1 MKKSDMTKQR
11 ILQAAEQEFAAK
23 GLYGARIDE
32 IAMQAKANKR
42 MIYSYFGNKEELY
55 QRVLAEVYMRL
66 ARREEELQLEKDN
79 PVKAIEQ
86 IVAMYFDFLKQD
98 MNFVK
103 LVMWENL
110 NEARYLQQSQAP
122 LIKDTALQRAR
133 EVLRQGKEMG
143 IFRQD
148 AEEEEFVFSL
158 NMFCFSYFSNIYT
171 MKHVMHIDFEKEEQ
185 IKRRTEHVTQ
195 VLLRYLSVDEADT

>member
-110 NEARYLQQSQAP
+110 NEARYLQQSQ
-122 LIKDTALQRAR
+122 
-133 EVLRQGKEMG
+133 
-143 IFRQD
+143 
-148 AEEEEFVFSL
+148 
-158 NMFCFSYFSNIYT
+158 
-171 MKHVMHIDFEKEEQ
+171 
-185 IKRRTEHVTQ
+185 RR
-195 VLLRYLSVDEADT
+195 LSKIPHCRGPERF

>member
-86 IVAMYFDFLKQD
+86 IVVMYFDFLKQD

-110 NEARYLQQSQAP
+110 NEARYLQQSRAP
-122 LIKDTALQRAR
+122 LKIGRA
-133 EVLRQGKEMG
+133 
-143 IFRQD
+143 
-148 AEEEEFVFSL
+148 
-158 NMFCFSYFSNIYT
+158 
-171 MKHVMHIDFEKEEQ
+171 HV
-185 IKRRTEHVTQ
+185 
-195 VLLRYLSVDEADT
+195 